1 MCPVSLKLGPF
12 FETRTSFSET
22 GLKLGPVSA
31 EIVKVGQYMCKNENL
46 ELKTLQK
53 FQKIE
58 AKKLESSFKMRKKTK
73 NLKFVY
79 QFDKSGQ
86 EFHALKP
93 ILEHFLHAVK

>member
-1 MCPVSLKLGPF
+1 MPSFTETRPF
-12 FETRTSFSET
+12 FWNSDQFQWNRAETRPGFSRDRKNGT
-22 GLKLGPVSA
+22 IYG
-31 EIVKVGQYMCKNENL
+31 KNENL